1 MDTRLVLICDIDH
14 KIYLLLQDSEIN
26 TEEIALLVDKRD
38 QILQELLC
46 SAEEDSS
53 LLKTEEWRE
62 AILNTKR
69 LVELMQSKT
78 SSLGDQLKRYRHGNK
93 SVQQYKKYL

>member
-1 MDTRLVLICDIDH
+1 MDIRLVTIGDIDH
-14 KIYLLLQDSEIN
+14 KINLLLQDAEKN
-26 TEEIALLVDKRD
+26 AEEIAVLVDKRD

-46 SAEEDSS
+46 SAEENAS
-53 LLKTEEWRE
+53 LLKTQEWRD
-62 AILNTKR
+62 AVLNTKR

-78 SSLGDQLKRYRHGNK
+78 VSLGEQLKRYRHGNK